1 MKVVITDVSVL
12 FDLFHLQVLNEFFS
26 LELEIYT
33 TDFIYNEILITEQKQ
48 EFASFELQK
57 KLHIFKI
64 NPEEEE
70 EIRRMKVIRAN
81 RSFPD
86 KTLLWKARQLNCAF
100 LTCDNALR
108 KEAIHLGLEV
118 HGSLWV
124 IEQLRKENLKTN
136 NECIGLF
143 DHLKTINTRLPLDE
157 IDKLIRKLK

>member
-26 LELEIYT
+26 LKLEIYT
-33 TDFIYNEILITEQKQ
+33 TDFIYNEIIITEQKQ

-57 KLHIFKI
+57 KLHVFKI

-70 EIRRMKVIRAN
+70 EIRTMKVIRAN

-86 KTLLWKARQLNCAF
+86 KTLLWKARQMNCAL

-108 KEAIHLGLEV
+108 KEAAQLGLEV

-124 IEQLRKENLKTN
+124 IGQFEQENIKTK

-143 DHLKTINTRLPLDE
+143 EHLKTINSRLPLEE
-157 IDKLIRKLK
+157 IDRLIKKMK